1 MLVYTNRFLSLASLV
16 GKLHTEYIIGQKEKN
31 ILLKIQNIRSR
42 LKLIRYMQDLGIFS
56 FLCCVLCMYS
66 VFRGWQ
72 ILSHWIFAAS
82 ILFLLGSIILSG
94 LEINKSTKAIEV
106 KLSDMEE
113 LNGATIFTDIFKK
126 DDE

>member
-1 MLVYTNRFLSLASLV
+1 
-16 GKLHTEYIIGQKEKN
+16 
-31 ILLKIQNIRSR
+31 
-42 LKLIRYMQDLGIFS
+42 MQDLHIFS
-56 FLCCVLCMYS
+56 FLCSVLCMYS

-94 LEINKSTKAIEV
+94 IEINKSTKAIEV

-113 LNGATIFTDIFKK
+113 LNGATIFRDIFKK

>member
-1 MLVYTNRFLSLASLV
+1 
-16 GKLHTEYIIGQKEKN
+16 
-31 ILLKIQNIRSR
+31 
-42 LKLIRYMQDLGIFS
+42 MQDLRIFS

>member
-1 MLVYTNRFLSLASLV
+1 
-16 GKLHTEYIIGQKEKN
+16 
-31 ILLKIQNIRSR
+31 
-42 LKLIRYMQDLGIFS
+42 MQDLGIFS

-82 ILFLLGSIILSG
+82 ILFLLDSIILSG

-106 KLSDMEE
+106 E
-113 LNGATIFTDIFKK
+113 LRDI
-126 DDE
+126 

>member
-1 MLVYTNRFLSLASLV
+1 
-16 GKLHTEYIIGQKEKN
+16 
-31 ILLKIQNIRSR
+31 
-42 LKLIRYMQDLGIFS
+42 MQDLRIFS
-56 FLCCVLCMYS
+56 FLCSVLCMYS

-94 LEINKSTKAIEV
+94 IEINKSTKAIEV

-113 LNGATIFTDIFKK
+113 LNGATIFRDIFKK

>member
-1 MLVYTNRFLSLASLV
+1 
-16 GKLHTEYIIGQKEKN
+16 
-31 ILLKIQNIRSR
+31 
-42 LKLIRYMQDLGIFS
+42 MQDLHIFS
-56 FLCCVLCMYS
+56 FLCSVLCMYS

-113 LNGATIFTDIFKK
+113 LNGATIFRDIFKK

>member
-1 MLVYTNRFLSLASLV
+1 
-16 GKLHTEYIIGQKEKN
+16 
-31 ILLKIQNIRSR
+31 
-42 LKLIRYMQDLGIFS
+42 
-56 FLCCVLCMYS
+56 MYS

-94 LEINKSTKAIEV
+94 IEINKSTKAIEV

-113 LNGATIFTDIFKK
+113 LNGATIFRDIFKK

>member
-1 MLVYTNRFLSLASLV
+1 
-16 GKLHTEYIIGQKEKN
+16 
-31 ILLKIQNIRSR
+31 
-42 LKLIRYMQDLGIFS
+42 MQDLHIFS
-56 FLCCVLCMYS
+56 FLCSVLCMYS
-66 VFRGWQ
+66 VFRGSQ

-94 LEINKSTKAIEV
+94 IEINKSTKAIEV

-113 LNGATIFTDIFKK
+113 LNGATIFRDIFKK

>member
-1 MLVYTNRFLSLASLV
+1 
-16 GKLHTEYIIGQKEKN
+16 
-31 ILLKIQNIRSR
+31 
-42 LKLIRYMQDLGIFS
+42 MQDLVIFS

-72 ILSHWIFAAS
+72 ILSHWIFATS

-94 LEINKSTKAIEV
+94 IEINKSTKAIEV

-113 LNGATIFTDIFKK
+113 LNGATIFRDIFKK

>member
-1 MLVYTNRFLSLASLV
+1 
-16 GKLHTEYIIGQKEKN
+16 
-31 ILLKIQNIRSR
+31 
-42 LKLIRYMQDLGIFS
+42 MQDLGIFS

-72 ILSHWIFAAS
+72 ILSHWIFATS

>member
-1 MLVYTNRFLSLASLV
+1 
-16 GKLHTEYIIGQKEKN
+16 
-31 ILLKIQNIRSR
+31 
-42 LKLIRYMQDLGIFS
+42 MQDLVIFS

-72 ILSHWIFAAS
+72 ILSHWIFSAS

-106 KLSDMEE
+106 KLSDIEK

>member
-1 MLVYTNRFLSLASLV
+1 
-16 GKLHTEYIIGQKEKN
+16 
-31 ILLKIQNIRSR
+31 
-42 LKLIRYMQDLGIFS
+42 MQDLGIFS

-72 ILSHWIFAAS
+72 ILSHWIFSAS

-113 LNGATIFTDIFKK
+113 LTGATIFTDIFKK